1 MAMTSSDATTE
12 NELTIRALRK
22 EKGFTLSQLAGAAGI
37 SESLLS
43 QVERGRVDPSLAT
56 LRSIAR
62 SLEIPLFEL
71 FAEQQS
77 APQVD
82 IVRAGLATEV
92 TSPDGGLVYSRMSR
106 VGGLLEV
113 LKARLSPGASSHSE
127 PWTHPA
133 EECIVVLAGEL
144 HVEVEGDKYRLNTGD
159 SCYFNSRLPH
169 RFLNESAKEAVYI
182 IAVTPP
188 SY

>member
-1 MAMTSSDATTE
+1 MCAAGDALE
-12 NELTIRALRK
+12 QELTIRTLRQQR
-22 EKGFTLSQLAGAAGI
+22 GFTLSQLAGAAGI

-71 FAEQQS
+71 FAAQDG
-77 APQVD
+77 APQVE
-82 IVRAGLATEV
+82 IVRAGAATEI
-92 TSPDGGLVYSRMSR
+92 TSPDRGLVYSRMSKL
-106 VGGLLEV
+106 GGSLEV
-113 LKARLSPGASSHSE
+113 LKAHLSPGATSHGE

-133 EECIVVLAGEL
+133 EECVVVLAGEL
-144 HVEVEGDKYRLNTGD
+144 CVEVDGIDYRLNAGD
-159 SCYFNSRLPH
+159 SCYFDSRMPH

-182 IAVTPP
+182 IAATPP